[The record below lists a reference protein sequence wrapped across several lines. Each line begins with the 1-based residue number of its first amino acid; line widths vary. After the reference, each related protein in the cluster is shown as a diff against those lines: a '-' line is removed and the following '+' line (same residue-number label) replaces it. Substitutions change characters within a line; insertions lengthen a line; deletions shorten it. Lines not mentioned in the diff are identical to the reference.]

1 MVMRKLP
8 VTRTPNENSVAATA
22 VATPDIP
29 TPTPAPAPA
38 REHYRNPWLARALL
52 ATWSGDRFVQIASP
66 PGAGKTTL
74 ITELAEQLLH
84 RAGLLTAVAAQTRA
98 QALDVANR
106 LGKVM
111 AATGAAVGDSAE
123 STRGAGATTP
133 APRIPEVALLGKDKH
148 RPSGLDASVAFIS
161 DAGLRNYRGVV
172 VATTARWQVTN
183 PAAWPCDVLLVD
195 EAWQATAASL
205 LALGSLA
212 PQVVCVGDPGQ
223 IRPVVTGSVHRWRTW
238 AGGPHQPAPDAFAAR
253 YSAEH
258 VTKQRLPYTW
268 RLGPETTALIQPAFY
283 PDLPFTSARP
293 ERYLLASGQGA
304 SEHERHDA
312 RLPELSAR
320 TVVTTAGPTDP
331 ALPAAAAAR
340 VRELLNFTVVDA
352 QHPAGRPLTPHD
364 VAVITPHVDQ
374 QCAVAA
380 HLADLPGV
388 LCATT
393 NAAQGLEREAVV
405 VIHPLAG
412 YREAPDFAVDPG
424 RLCVALSRHR
434 SHATVL
440 CDPHTS
446 TVLDAAHRADPENTD
461 VITQQHVLADLLARQ

>member
-1 MVMRKLP
+1 MRKLP
-8 VTRTPNENSVAATA
+8 ATRTPSEDTAATTTA
-22 VATPDIP
+22 A
-29 TPTPAPAPA
+29 PAPAPAPTAPA

-52 ATWSGDRFVQIASP
+52 AAWSGDRFVQIASP

-111 AATGAAVGDSAE
+111 AATGTSASDGADSDPL
-123 STRGAGATTP
+123 TRT
-133 APRIPEVALLGKDKH
+133 PEVALLGKDKH
-148 RPSGLDASVAFIS
+148 RPSGLAADVAFIS

-238 AGGPHQPAPDAFAAR
+238 AAGPHQPAPDAFAAR
-253 YSAEH
+253 YGAEH

-293 ERYLLASGQGA
+293 ERYLTAPGEGTHEHGQ
-304 SEHERHDA
+304 HDQHGA

-320 TVVTTAGPTDP
+320 TVATSAGPSDP

-340 VRELLNFTVVDA
+340 VRELLHCAVVDA
-352 QHPAGRPLTPHD
+352 QHPGGRPLTAHD

-380 HLADLPGV
+380 HLADLPDV
-388 LCATT
+388 LCVTT

-412 YREAPDFAVDPG
+412 YREAPEFAVDPG

-446 TVLDAAHRADPENTD
+446 TVLNAAQHADPDNTD
-461 VITQQHVLADLLARQ
+461 LLTQQHVLAHLLARR

>member
-1 MVMRKLP
+1 MRKLP
-8 VTRTPNENSVAATA
+8 PARAPRENTAAAARPAAPTVVAP
-22 VATPDIP
+22 V
-29 TPTPAPAPA
+29 

-74 ITELAEQLLH
+74 ITELAEQLLR

-98 QALDVANR
+98 QAVDVANR

-111 AATGAAVGDSAE
+111 AATATHPADAAKVD
-123 STRGAGATTP
+123 RV
-133 APRIPEVALLGKDKH
+133 PEVALLGRANQ
-148 RPSGLDASVAFIS
+148 RPVGLDASVAFVT
-161 DAGLRNYRGVV
+161 DADLRKYRGVV
-172 VATTARWQVTN
+172 VATTARWQVTD
-183 PAAWPCDVLLVD
+183 PGAWPCDVLLVD

-205 LALGSLA
+205 LALGALA

-223 IRPVVTGSVHRWRTW
+223 IRPVVTGSVQRWRTW
-238 AGGPHQPAPDAFAAR
+238 AAGPHQPAPDAFAAR
-253 YSAEH
+253 YSSEH

-268 RLGPETTALIQPAFY
+268 RLGPDTTALIQPAFY

-293 ERYLLASGQGA
+293 DRYLRTPAEGA
-304 SEHERHDA
+304 GEEDQSEGGSE
-312 RLPELSAR
+312 RLPELSSR
-320 TVVTTAGPTDP
+320 TVATTAGPSDP

-340 VRELLNFTVVDA
+340 VRELLRSSVVDA
-352 QHPAGRPLTPHD
+352 EHPSGRPLTAHD

-374 QCAVAA
+374 QSAVAA

-412 YREAPDFAVDPG
+412 YRDAPEFAVDPG

-440 CDPHTS
+440 CDPHTPAVLS
-446 TVLDAAHRADPENTD
+446 TALRADPDNTD
-461 VITQQHVLADLLARQ
+461 LLTQRHVLLDLLARP